1 MMYEL
6 LNAPETPGYVPPQA
20 PESTGTE
27 PAFIMEGPA
36 LISIFGDT
44 VLEAMLFEVASK
56 CNAVIACRVSP
67 KQKAVLV
74 RMVKQYVKPTPVT
87 LSIGDGANDVPMLQ
101 EAQVGVGISG
111 KEGQQAVNNSDFA
124 VAQFRQRIM

>member
-1 MMYEL
+1 MHVKLFCAHTHTHYIL
-6 LNAPETPGYVPPQA
+6 HTNHIYNAHTMH
-20 PESTGTE
+20 TH
-27 PAFIMEGPA
+27 
-36 LISIFGDT
+36 
-44 VLEAMLFEVASK
+44 MLCEQVASK

-101 EAQVGVGISG
+101 EV
-111 KEGQQAVNNSDFA
+111 
-124 VAQFRQRIM
+124 

>member
-1 MMYEL
+1 MFLTHICIY
-6 LNAPETPGYVPPQA
+6 THVCIYTYIIHQ
-20 PESTGTE
+20 
-27 PAFIMEGPA
+27 
-36 LISIFGDT
+36 
-44 VLEAMLFEVASK
+44 VASK

-101 EAQVGVGISG
+101 EVSKLNQNQSVSLSYAHIRYSL
-111 KEGQQAVNNSDFA
+111 
-124 VAQFRQRIM
+124 R